1 MENDSADL
9 LSRRVTD
16 LSEELDSL
24 RSTLH
29 RVLIVLLIG
38 TAGIGAFV
46 FQNYRTLRRE
56 TEYEINLV
64 GRLQDEDRQMAMAVT
79 KFKDF
84 AVHSPDYAAT
94 LKKYGLKPEAA
105 PASAPVVAPA
115 KK

>member
-1 MENDSADL
+1 MENDSTDL

-16 LSEELDSL
+16 LAEEVDSL

-29 RVLIVLLIG
+29 RVLIVLMIG

-46 FQNYRTLRRE
+46 FQNYRTLSRE
-56 TEYEINLV
+56 AGYEATLI
-64 GRLQDEDRQMAMAVT
+64 GRLEDEDRQMAVAVS

-84 AVHSPDYAAT
+84 AVRSPDFAPT

-105 PASAPVVAPA
+105 TPSTAAPA